1 MTGAAPVSA
10 LTRGL
15 LQVSLLLFLLAFGIA
30 GIVVYVLPTGPQV
43 TLVTAALAAHL
54 GSAAFGIAGLAS
66 GRRALQRWQQV
77 VGWLA
82 ASVMTLSALAFG
94 WVWVLVSGLPA
105 AG

>member
-1 MTGAAPVSA
+1 MPVSV

-15 LQVSLLLFLLAFGIA
+15 LQVSLLLFWLAFGIA
-30 GIVVYVLPTGPQV
+30 GTVVYVLPPGPQV
-43 TLVTAALAAHL
+43 TLVTTALAAHL
-54 GSAAFGIAGLAS
+54 GSAGFGIAGLVS
-66 GRRALQRWQQV
+66 GRRALQRWQLV

-82 ASVMTLSALAFG
+82 ASVMTLSGLAFG